1 VKAEAAVSVVADG
14 GRSRC
19 AVLRSDPPFTFRQTG
34 DVLSW
39 VGTAAGPVGGD
50 ELSLAV
56 DVAAGA
62 SLTVSSVAASL
73 VHPGPTGQPSR
84 MALRARVA
92 GALRWQPR
100 PAVLV
105 RGCDHH
111 ADTSVDLAADAV
123 LLWREEVVL
132 GRHGEAP
139 GSVRQRLT
147 VDRGGRPLL
156 RTELA
161 VGSRWPASLGPAGTA
176 GARAVATVVAVGV
189 PLAPVAVDGVRMTVQ
204 PLADGTL
211 LLTALADRAGD
222 LTLAVDLALS
232 TRTRDGSSTDL

>member
-1 VKAEAAVSVVADG
+1 MRAAAAVSVVAED

-50 ELSLAV
+50 ELSLTV

-62 SLTVSSVAASL
+62 SLTLRSVAASL
-73 VHPGPTGQPSR
+73 VHPGPTGLPSR
-84 MALRARVA
+84 TVLRARVD
-92 GALRWQPR
+92 GSLRWQPR

-111 ADTSVDLAADAV
+111 ADTEVDLGEGAV

-132 GRHGEAP
+132 GRHGEET
-139 GSVRQRLT
+139 GSLHQL
-147 VDRGGRPLL
+147 
-156 RTELA
+156 
-161 VGSRWPASLGPAGTA
+161 SLIHI
-176 GARAVATVVAVGV
+176 
-189 PLAPVAVDGVRMTVQ
+189 
-204 PLADGTL
+204 
-211 LLTALADRAGD
+211 
-222 LTLAVDLALS
+222 
-232 TRTRDGSSTDL
+232 